1 MLVYILQAESL
12 FSNFLTHPPGPA
24 KFFKTQIFS
33 KTNTAIDPGSLK
45 PKMFNTVTDQD
56 NRRIQRYPLALPARV
71 EVKVDNK
78 LAWNEITRLEDISAF
93 GAGFKLKRPVK
104 RGRMLAMSIPMPRQ
118 LRCYDYLEPQ
128 YRVWGLVR
136 RCVPLGAGNGAAE
149 AYAVGVAFVGKNPPA
164 SFADDPSKLYDLA
177 SREDGGLWQLVDAQT
192 IPDESDLPSYLR
204 RHTRFA
210 IPEALLIEMLDE
222 NGDVEASEV
231 SVTENVSFGGAAV
244 FTSFN
249 VEQGTFLRVKS
260 ERHDLSII
268 SIVRGKRVGE
278 DGIIRLHLE
287 FIDHMFPLE
296 GIE

>member
-1 MLVYILQAESL
+1 MSTSVTAE
-12 FSNFLTHPPGPA
+12 
-24 KFFKTQIFS
+24 QE
-33 KTNTAIDPGSLK
+33 
-45 PKMFNTVTDQD
+45 
-56 NRRIQRYPLALPARV
+56 NRRIQRYPLALPARI

-104 RGRMLAMSIPMPRQ
+104 RGRLLVMSVPMPRQ

-128 YRVWGLVR
+128 YRIWGLVR
-136 RCVPLGAGNGAAE
+136 RCVPLSNGGVAE
-149 AYAVGVAFVGKNPPA
+149 AYAVGVAFIGKNPPG
-164 SFADDPSKLYDLA
+164 SYVDNPSKLYDLA
-177 SREDGGLWQLVDAQT
+177 NREDGGLWQLVDAAYN
-192 IPDESDLPSYLR
+192 PDESDLPAYLR

-210 IPEALLIEMLDE
+210 IPESLLLEMLDE
-222 NGDVEASEV
+222 NGDVANSEV
-231 SVTENVSFGGAAV
+231 SVTENLSLGGAAV

-249 VEQGTFLRVKS
+249 VEPGAFLRVKS

-268 SIVRGKRVGE
+268 SIVRGKHIGD

-287 FIDHMFPLE
+287 FIDHMFPLQ